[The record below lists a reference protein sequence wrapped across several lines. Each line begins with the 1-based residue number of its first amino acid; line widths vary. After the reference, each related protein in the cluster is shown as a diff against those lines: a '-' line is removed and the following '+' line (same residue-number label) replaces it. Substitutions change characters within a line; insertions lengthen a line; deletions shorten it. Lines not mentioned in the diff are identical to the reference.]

1 MGFFEWLENTGFATW
16 VSESPSLWA
25 YAFVLTLHTIGMSLL
40 VGANAVI
47 DVRLL
52 GLAPDLP
59 LAPLKKLFP
68 VMWIGFW
75 INAASGIALFMA
87 HASEKAA
94 QPVFYIKLGCVA
106 AGMSTIVLLR
116 NRLFR
121 AMDQLDE
128 GPVPTSGRVL
138 AGVSLVMWAGA
149 ITAGRLMAYL

>member
-1 MGFFEWLENTGFATW
+1 MGLLEWLETSGLATW

-25 YAFVLTLHTIGMSLL
+25 YPFVLTLHTVGMSML
-40 VGANAVI
+40 VGANAVV

-75 INAASGIALFMA
+75 INLVSGIALFMA

-94 QPVFYIKLGCVA
+94 QPVFYVKLGCVVV
-106 AGMSTIVLLR
+106 GMSTIVLMR

-121 AMDQLDE
+121 APAQLDA
-128 GPVPTSGRVL
+128 GPLQTSGRVL
-138 AGVSLVMWAGA
+138 AGVSLLMWAGA

>member
-1 MGFFEWLENTGFATW
+1 MLEWLETSGLAVW

-25 YAFVLTLHTIGMSLL
+25 YPFVLTLHTVGMTLL

-52 GLAPDLP
+52 GLVPDLP

-75 INAASGIALFMA
+75 INTASGCALFMA
-87 HASEKAA
+87 HAAEKAA
-94 QPVFYIKLGCVA
+94 QPVFYVKLVFVVI
-106 AGMSTIVLLR
+106 GMSAIVLLR

-121 AMDQLDE
+121 EQLDA
-128 GPVPTSGRVL
+128 GSPSTTGRVL
-138 AGVSLVMWAGA
+138 AGASLVMWAGA

>member
-1 MGFFEWLENTGFATW
+1 MGLFEWLENTGFATW

-68 VMWIGFW
+68 IMWIGFW

-116 NRLFR
+116 NRVVEDR
-121 AMDQLDE
+121 LD
-128 GPVPTSGRVL
+128 GRPPFLSGRVL